1 MQNSQTQRY
10 STGDLL
16 VFEKV
21 IQRKLAKAERQLA
34 TLDAQ
39 LQEAADNKS
48 NESDWVDDSSSSANL
63 QLLDTMAN
71 RLRKH
76 VVDLKNAQLRIH
88 NKSYG
93 ICSLTGNLIDRKRL
107 MAVPTTTKSVAA
119 KTAKNRSGQ
128 RSTIARKSSAPKVI
142 SRVIPK
148 SAPAKAVEK
157 KKDYLDSLAETD
169 QLLENV
175 EKLDLRDEM
184 D

>member
-1 MQNSQTQRY
+1 MQNSQTERY

-39 LQEAADNKS
+39 LKEAADNKS
-48 NESDWVDDSSSSANL
+48 SESDWVDDSSSSANL

-93 ICSLTGNLIDRKRL
+93 ICSLTGNLIDKKRL

-119 KTAKNRSGQ
+119 KTAKKRGSQ
-128 RSTIARKSSAPKVI
+128 RSTIARRSSVPKVI

-148 SAPAKAVEK
+148 SSKPKAAEK
-157 KKDYLDSLAETD
+157 ETDYLDSLAETD
-169 QLLENV
+169 QLLENI
-175 EKLDLRDEM
+175 EKLDLKEEM
-184 D
+184 E

>member
-1 MQNSQTQRY
+1 MQNSQTKRY

-21 IQRKLAKAERQLA
+21 VQRKLAKAERQLA

-39 LQEAADNKS
+39 LKEAADNKS
-48 NESDWVDDSSSSANL
+48 SESDWVDDSSSSANL

-119 KTAKNRSGQ
+119 KTAKSKGGQ
-128 RSTIARKSSAPKVI
+128 RSSFAKKSNSPKII

-148 SAPAKAVEK
+148 AGPAKTVK
-157 KKDYLDSLAETD
+157 KEADYLNSLDETD
-169 QLLENV
+169 QLLANV
-175 EKLDLRDEM
+175 EKLDLKEEM

>member
-21 IQRKLAKAERQLA
+21 IQRKLVKAEKQLA

-39 LQEAADNKS
+39 LKEAADNNS
-48 NESDWVDDSSSSANL
+48 SESDWVDDSSSSANL

-119 KTAKNRSGQ
+119 KTAKNKGGQ
-128 RSTIARKSSAPKVI
+128 RSTFAKKSTGPKVI

-148 SAPAKAVEK
+148 AAPAKTVK
-157 KKDYLDSLAETD
+157 KKTDYRTSLDETD

-175 EKLDLRDEM
+175 EKLDLKDEM

>member
-1 MQNSQTQRY
+1 MQNSKTKRY

-16 VFEKV
+16 AFEKV
-21 IQRKLAKAERQLA
+21 IQRKLAKAEKQLA

-39 LQEAADNKS
+39 LKEAADNKS
-48 NESDWVDDSSSSANL
+48 SESDWVDDSSSSASL

-76 VVDLKNAQLRIH
+76 VIDLKNAQLRIH

-119 KTAKNRSGQ
+119 KTAKNKGGQ
-128 RSTIARKSSAPKVI
+128 RSTFVRRSSAPKVI

-148 SAPAKAVEK
+148 AEPAKTVK
-157 KKDYLDSLAETD
+157 KEADYLKNLAITD
-169 QLLENV
+169 QLLEGV
-175 EKLDLRDEM
+175 EKLDLKEDI